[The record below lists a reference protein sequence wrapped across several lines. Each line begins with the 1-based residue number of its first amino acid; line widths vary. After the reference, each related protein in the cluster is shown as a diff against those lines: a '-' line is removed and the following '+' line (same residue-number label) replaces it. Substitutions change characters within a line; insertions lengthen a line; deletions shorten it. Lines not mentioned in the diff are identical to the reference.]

1 MVRFPMSWKRFR
13 AFGLVKLEL
22 TTVGDLDWSRSTS
35 RLGSNCFN
43 LLDNIHTF
51 NNTAENDMLKIQLE
65 SWIEDSKFPWIFR
78 RPLCSDNRTY
88 LSVEP
93 FGFDG
98 AKKELWT
105 ISVWSGIGHWE
116 NSWSSVLQLKV
127 FIFEFVSVDWFTSG
141 TIVVCEVTTLNVFVR
156 ESKQKNGSSKASWS
170 HFREIFEFFFAIR
183 PRLDYNRQ

>member
-65 SWIEDSKFPWIFR
+65 SWIGDSKFPWIFR

-170 HFREIFEFFFAIR
+170 HFREIFEFFCDKTMS
-183 PRLDYNRQ
+183 RLW